1 MVLKSAENIEQ
12 FLSDE
17 ELLPFNQET
26 GSEGEFPYVKN
37 IPTGGEFEF
46 LGDSIDLYLA
56 ECSQTP
62 LLNAK
67 EEKTLGSWIE
77 DGKYLLRLE
86 QELVAQNG
94 FPPSETDLL
103 LELTRRFSQSGPLFE
118 TLCKHLGLKLTEGI
132 AKTALR
138 SNLRRAIDGYI
149 DQQLSSALTH
159 ATGASE
165 AQTTQGLIQLSLS
178 SRLIP
183 WTIMA
188 DLVETKSIASFE
200 QLIRSPGFRAK
211 LEKLHPEISLH
222 FKRIKERAN
231 EATRRLTQ
239 ANLRLVVSVAKKYRG
254 YGMPLADLVQEGNIG
269 LMRAVEKFDHRRG
282 YKFSTYAHWWI
293 RQAVG
298 RSMSEQLRT
307 VRLPVHMADNTMKL
321 VHTRQRLYQK
331 YGRQPTNKELA
342 SAMGISLERLELL
355 SKVNA
360 SKAISLETPIGDEDS
375 QLSDFIEDQAIP
387 KPVDEA
393 TNGLLREQLAETLAS
408 LSERERRII
417 EMRFGLDGEGSRT
430 LEEVGTELGFT
441 RERIRQLEKEALAKL
456 RHPRHSRKFVGYLG

>member
-1 MVLKSAENIEQ
+1 MVLKSAENMGQ

-77 DGKYLLRLE
+77 DGKYLSRLE
-86 QELVAQNG
+86 QELFDKYG
-94 FPPSETDLL
+94 FTPSETDLL
-103 LELTRRFSQSGPLFE
+103 LELTRHFSQSGSLFKM
-118 TLCKHLGLKLTEGI
+118 LCKHLGLKLTEGI
-132 AKTALR
+132 AKTALH
-138 SNLRRAIDGYI
+138 SKLRHAIDGYI
-149 DQQLSSALTH
+149 DQTLSGAIAH

-188 DLVETKSIASFE
+188 DLVEAKSIANFE
-200 QLIRSPGFRAK
+200 QLIRSPGFRDK

-222 FKRIKERAN
+222 FKRINERAN

-282 YKFSTYAHWWI
+282 YKFSTYATWWI

-298 RSMSEQLRT
+298 RSMS
-307 VRLPVHMADNTMKL
+307 
-321 VHTRQRLYQK
+321 
-331 YGRQPTNKELA
+331 
-342 SAMGISLERLELL
+342 
-355 SKVNA
+355 
-360 SKAISLETPIGDEDS
+360 
-375 QLSDFIEDQAIP
+375 
-387 KPVDEA
+387 
-393 TNGLLREQLAETLAS
+393 
-408 LSERERRII
+408 
-417 EMRFGLDGEGSRT
+417 
-430 LEEVGTELGFT
+430 
-441 RERIRQLEKEALAKL
+441 
-456 RHPRHSRKFVGYLG
+456 